1 MRTTLDLPE
10 SLLAEAVALS
20 NHKTKTAVIVT
31 ALEAF
36 VRQAKMNELR
46 QYKGKV
52 NIDLDLNV
60 SRKRG

>member
-10 SLLAEAVALS
+10 PLLAETMALS
-20 NHKTKTAVIVT
+20 HQKTKTAIIVT
-31 ALEAF
+31 ALEAY

-52 NIDLDLNV
+52 ELDLDLNA